1 MITPIILAG
10 GSGTR
15 LWPLSRELYPKQLLQ
30 LVGDQSLLQQTVLR
44 LNNFP
49 DAAPPIV
56 VCNDEHRFL
65 VAEQLRKVSAA
76 PAAILLE
83 PVGRNTAP
91 ATAVAAIHAL
101 AANGGTPLLLVLPA
115 DHLIQDTKTFCDAV
129 LAAMP
134 VAETGKLVTFGIVPD
149 KAETGYGYI
158 RQGKAVGNF
167 PAGKHTCFAIEE
179 FIEKP
184 DPDLARLYFKSDR
197 YLWNSGMFLFRAD
210 SFLEELDQFAPEM
223 VAWCRKA
230 HATLKSDLDFQR
242 LDREAFAA
250 CPADSIDYAVME
262 KTCRGVVVPVAPGWS
277 DIGSWSA
284 LWEVGDKDPENNVTR
299 GDVVAHDTHDSYLHA
314 QHRLLT
320 TVGVKDHIIIETA
333 DAVLV
338 AHKNKVQDV
347 KKIVSRLTAGRRPET
362 NFHRQ
367 VFRPWGSY
375 ESITTGDRFQVKRI
389 IVNPNAVLSLQKHHH
404 RAEHWIVVKGTAKI
418 TRNQETFI
426 LSENE
431 STFIPLGHT
440 HRLENP
446 GVIPMELIE
455 VQSGSYL
462 GEDDI
467 VRFTDNYGRANLSP
481 SGAKG
486 GEAGKMETRG
496 TRPRPAPAGGGMR
509 VPPHRHDSP
518 VIHQS

>member
-15 LWPLSRELYPKQLLQ
+15 LWPLSRKLYPKQLLP
-30 LVGDQSLLQQTVLR
+30 LLGDQSLLQQTISR
-44 LNNFP
+44 LANFEGI
-49 DAAPPIV
+49 DAPLVI
-56 VCNDEHRFL
+56 CNDEHRFL
-65 VAEQLRKVSAA
+65 VAEQLRNVSIT
-76 PAAILLE
+76 PSAILLE
-83 PVGRNTAP
+83 PLGRNTAP

-101 AANGGTPLLLVLPA
+101 SSKDAPLLLVLPA
-115 DHLIQDTKTFCDAV
+115 DHLIRNTEAFRGAV
-129 LAAMP
+129 LSGVSAAK
-134 VAETGKLVTFGIVPD
+134 EGKLVTFGIIPD

-158 RQGKAVGNF
+158 KQGEIARNLSDGESE
-167 PAGKHTCFAIEE
+167 CFIVEN

-184 DPDLARLYFKSDR
+184 NLNLAMEYVENGN

-210 SFLEELDQFAPEM
+210 SFLEELQQFAPKM
-223 VAWCRKA
+223 VKLCHKA
-230 HATLKSDLDFQR
+230 HATLTSDLDFQR
-242 LDREAFAA
+242 LDKEAFTA

-262 KTCRGVVVPVAPGWS
+262 KTGKAVVVPVAPGWS

-284 LWEVGDKDPENNVTR
+284 LWEVGDKDPENNVTQ
-299 GDVVAHDTHDSYLHA
+299 GDVLTHDTHNSYLYAH
-314 QHRLLT
+314 HRLLT
-320 TVGVKDHIIIETA
+320 TVGVKDHVVIETA

-338 AHKNKVQDV
+338 AHKNQVQDV
-347 KKIVSRLTAGRRPET
+347 KKIVTQLIAEKRTEADLHS
-362 NFHRQ
+362 Q

-389 IVNPNAVLSLQKHHH
+389 IVKPNAILSLQKHHH

-418 TRNQETFI
+418 TRNKETFI

-431 STFIPLGHT
+431 STFIPLGIQ

-446 GVIPMELIE
+446 GVIPLELIE

-467 VRFTDNYGRANLSP
+467 VRFTDNYGRAN
-481 SGAKG
+481 
-486 GEAGKMETRG
+486 
-496 TRPRPAPAGGGMR
+496 
-509 VPPHRHDSP
+509 
-518 VIHQS
+518 